1 MIFSRTVTIIFLF
14 ALLSTVHV
22 SADEVNDYFPT
33 GMIWKETYAEPGLPL
48 DTIHNTQTYEIGK
61 DTLIKGTTYKC
72 VITEG
77 ESCQLWIR
85 ENKHEVWLLTSD
97 YPKEIKLYDFNWEE
111 ADSIYTEY
119 LQESGDS
126 MKLYSQLI
134 LTADSKE
141 THVGQNAYQYLHEM
155 TGTTIRNIGRVTEL
169 NRNSCL
175 LGYKV
180 SDMIL
185 PGYIFRKVLWI
196 RRNNTEVFRSVLSDE
211 WSSTIPNGINIQ
223 RAQITHNNISFER
236 KGNQLICTATGA
248 SYIELYK
255 VSGEKIGTYA
265 FRNDKCIM
273 EDPQEPSIC
282 CYVITYPNGQHTS
295 GKIIR

>member
-111 ADSIYTEY
+111 TDSIYTEY

-126 MKLYSQLI
+126 MKNYTANSYSQPTAKR
-134 LTADSKE
+134 LT
-141 THVGQNAYQYLHEM
+141 
-155 TGTTIRNIGRVTEL
+155 
-169 NRNSCL
+169 
-175 LGYKV
+175 
-180 SDMIL
+180 
-185 PGYIFRKVLWI
+185 
-196 RRNNTEVFRSVLSDE
+196 
-211 WSSTIPNGINIQ
+211 
-223 RAQITHNNISFER
+223 
-236 KGNQLICTATGA
+236 
-248 SYIELYK
+248 
-255 VSGEKIGTYA
+255 
-265 FRNDKCIM
+265 
-273 EDPQEPSIC
+273 
-282 CYVITYPNGQHTS
+282 
-295 GKIIR
+295 